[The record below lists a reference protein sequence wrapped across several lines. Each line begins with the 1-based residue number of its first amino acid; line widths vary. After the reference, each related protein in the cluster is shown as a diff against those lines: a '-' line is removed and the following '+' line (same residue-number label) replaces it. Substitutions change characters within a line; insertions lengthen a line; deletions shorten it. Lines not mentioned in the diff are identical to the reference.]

1 MPVTHGSGILAGR
14 MDAAILSDPSPE
26 ATQLPVGAASGRG
39 LPLPARVLAHV
50 REHGLYGPALTLVL
64 AIAFGLRVWGIKQ
77 GLPYSYNSDEA
88 AHFVPPAI
96 SFFSHNLNPHY
107 FLNPPAYSYLL
118 HIVFELWFGSGDAVA
133 RTYSTDPTTVFL
145 VARLVAA
152 VLGTVAVGVTYLAG
166 ARLFHR
172 GIGLMAAAIM
182 TVAFLPVFYSHLALN
197 DVPTLAPVSL
207 ALYGAAGVVRFGRRR
222 DYILSGAAI
231 GLAAATKYTG
241 AFVLACLLVATVQDG
256 AGGTMARSARR
267 FGIAVGV
274 ALVAF
279 IVANPYAL
287 LSFNEFRS
295 GVSQQA
301 SLAAGE
307 DPVKLGSHGSGVSYY
322 MWTLTWG
329 FGWVPALAALGGAV
343 LLAVRRRIGMG
354 LMLIPAPIAFVIFMG
369 DQQRFF
375 GRWLMPIFP
384 ILALLA
390 AYGTYELVRA
400 QARRGLVRAP
410 VGFVVAGVL
419 LLGQGLVMA
428 IHNDQVLSR
437 PDTRNV
443 LRAWMVGH
451 VPAGAKIV
459 IEPLV
464 PDAWV
469 GDIGRSLPV
478 TPTGER
484 WWRWPTW
491 LTDLDPQGRPLPTG
505 QRRYVLIDQYERNLR
520 PDLLNQ
526 YVRSGYCWVIIGSLQ
541 AGRAF
546 ADPGA
551 APAAIAYY
559 TQLAQRARRLYHV
572 SPFAS
577 GAHPPPFSFDWS
589 IDYYPRQ
596 FRLPGPELSVY
607 RLSGGKCGG

>member
-1 MPVTHGSGILAGR
+1 
-14 MDAAILSDPSPE
+14 MDAAILSDPASE
-26 ATQLPVGAASGRG
+26 APQVAVG
-39 LPLPARVLAHV
+39 PPPARRTALPERIGRHV
-50 REHGLYGPALTLVL
+50 REHGLYGPALMVL
-64 AIAFGLRVWGIKQ
+64 LAVAFGLRVWGIKQ

-88 AHFVPPAI
+88 AHFVPRAI
-96 SFFSHNLNPHY
+96 AFSWHDLNPHY

-133 RTYSTDPTTVFL
+133 RTYTTDPTTVFV

-152 VLGTVAVGVTYLAG
+152 TLGTVAVGFTYLAG

-172 GIGLMAAAIM
+172 AIGLIAAAIM

-197 DVPTLAPVSL
+197 DVPTLAPVAL

-222 DYILSGAAI
+222 DYILSGVAI

-241 AFVLACLLVATVQDG
+241 GFVLACLLVAAVQDG
-256 AGGTMARSARR
+256 AGGSMLQSARR
-267 FGIAVGV
+267 FALAVGIAV
-274 ALVAF
+274 VAF

-307 DPVKLGSHGSGVSYY
+307 DPVKLGSHGNGVAYY

-329 FGWVPALAALGGAV
+329 FGWVPTVAAFGGAALLVA
-343 LLAVRRRIGMG
+343 RRRIGMG

-369 DQQRFF
+369 NQQRFF

-390 AYGTYELVRA
+390 AYGTYELVRWMTRRRM
-400 QARRGLVRAP
+400 ARPP
-410 VGFVVAGVL
+410 VAFAVATAL
-419 LLGQGLVMA
+419 LLAQGLVMA
-428 IHNDQVLSR
+428 VHNDQVLSR

-443 LRAWMVGH
+443 LRAWMVSH
-451 VPAGAKIV
+451 VPAGANIV

-464 PDAWV
+464 PDRWV
-469 GDIGRSLPV
+469 GDVGRSLPY

-491 LTDLDPQGRPLPTG
+491 LTDVDPQGRPLPLG
-505 QRRYVLIDQYERNLR
+505 QRRYVVIDQYERNLR

-526 YVRSGYCWVIIGSLQ
+526 YVTSGYCWVVIGSLQ

-546 ADPGA
+546 AAPGA

-559 TQLAQRARRLYHV
+559 TQLAQRARRVYHV

-607 RLSGGKCGG
+607 RLTGGKCGA